1 MIWEK
6 IVKNEALVKLSRSYK
21 LCKEDLSIEG
31 KHKCVYCCIPEN
43 RWGGIR
49 NFHVEHYKPKSIFKK
64 DIDNYINLFY
74 ACSVCNGF
82 KGNDWPNHPQL
93 TFDVA
98 FYPNP
103 IEYNYS
109 ELIQVDYENGYVT
122 GNNFTANY
130 LIEKLYL
137 NRKQLINERKFY
149 WNNKKFSE
157 ALPLFQEYIK
167 ILLKHSKNDKTKK
180 LLEKFF
186 EHHCNVTKL
195 YTNFNTMIPY
205 KKEDISR

>member
-6 IVKNEALVKLSRSYK
+6 IVKNDALINLNRSYK
-21 LCKEDLSIEG
+21 LCKEDLSVEA
-31 KHKCVYCCIPEN
+31 KHRCVYCCIHES

-49 NFHVEHYKPKSIFKK
+49 NFHVEHYKPKSIFTE
-64 DIDNYINLFY
+64 DINNYNNLFY

-82 KGNDWPNHPQL
+82 KGNDWPNDQQP

-109 ELIQVDYENGYVT
+109 ELIQVDYENGNVR

-130 LIEKLYL
+130 IIEKLYL
-137 NRKQLINERKFY
+137 NRRQLINERIFY
-149 WNNKKFSE
+149 WYNKKFLDT
-157 ALPLFQEYIK
+157 LPLFQEYIK
-167 ILLKHSKNDKTKK
+167 ILLRNSQNEKTKK

-186 EHHCNVTKL
+186 EHQCKISKL
-195 YTNFNTMIPY
+195 YADLNTMIPY
-205 KKEDISR
+205 KKQDISR